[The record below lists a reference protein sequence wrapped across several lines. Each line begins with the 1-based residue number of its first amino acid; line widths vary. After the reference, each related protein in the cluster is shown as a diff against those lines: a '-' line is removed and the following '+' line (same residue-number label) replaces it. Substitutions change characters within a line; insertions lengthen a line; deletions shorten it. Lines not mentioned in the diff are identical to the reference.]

1 MSVKRGAASRN
12 LDLMWRRPGK
22 PCVIDWQ
29 ATGNCV
35 PVGTRNGLV
44 VGATLF
50 TQGGS
55 HIFYA
60 RGRQKIRKNTT
71 TQSGNYDRCQAR
83 LANKRYAVSR
93 LRCSMPTRASD
104 IRGRRALGC
113 RSTHVMKKTAARQE
127 LSTTRDD
134 ESVRAIPEK
143 CLARARKPF
152 GRPFRPDFPNT
163 KSRILPAG
171 PKRISLAQRCSG
183 TTLAGQSCWVCTAEV
198 AQTQASP
205 RCSGRP
211 CNVWLSTL
219 REVILSNWP
228 RRMKSWSWSAEPDTA
243 L

>member
-60 RGRQKIRKNTT
+60 RSRQKIRKNTT

-113 RSTHVMKKTAARQE
+113 HEKNGGACHEKKRRRVKNYRPRV
-127 LSTTRDD
+127 TTRASSPFQKSAWVEL
-134 ESVRAIPEK
+134 ES
-143 CLARARKPF
+143 LSGDLFARTSPTPSREYYPL
-152 GRPFRPDFPNT
+152 GRSE
-163 KSRILPAG
+163 SRW
-171 PKRISLAQRCSG
+171 RSG
-183 TTLAGQSCWVCTAEV
+183 VPGRRS
-198 AQTQASP
+198 QASP
-205 RCSGRP
+205 VGSAQQ
-211 CNVWLSTL
+211 
-219 REVILSNWP
+219 
-228 RRMKSWSWSAEPDTA
+228 KSHKRKLLPDAPDGPATYGYQRSERSFCQTGLDA
-243 L
+243 

>member
-1 MSVKRGAASRN
+1 MSVKRGAALKN

-22 PCVIDWQ
+22 PCAIDWL

-60 RGRQKIRKNTT
+60 RGRQKIKKNTT
-71 TQSGNYDRCQAR
+71 MQSGNYDRCQAR

-143 CLARARKPF
+143 
-152 GRPFRPDFPNT
+152 
-163 KSRILPAG
+163 
-171 PKRISLAQRCSG
+171 
-183 TTLAGQSCWVCTAEV
+183 
-198 AQTQASP
+198 
-205 RCSGRP
+205 
-211 CNVWLSTL
+211 
-219 REVILSNWP
+219 
-228 RRMKSWSWSAEPDTA
+228 
-243 L
+243 